1 MAKAVK
7 KAKVTKLERRERR
20 FFPQATTNTGLVGAL
35 GGLGAL
41 GVGAGFWAQWGRVLF
56 LGKDDAL
63 PFGWWILAGGAV
75 LVGIAIW
82 IGTSGDSLLR
92 VGDGG
97 VGEERGGFFGSQPVR
112 RIAWNGVTSVTF
124 DGASGAIVIRGRDDG
139 GADLVIEARV
149 KSQPQA
155 AAWIIREAR
164 ARVPAVVNVG
174 EDVTLPEPRTEG
186 AEVLTLDPVQVVGK
200 RCAASGKVIA
210 FEPDAR
216 VCPRCERVYHKD
228 HVPASCS
235 CGGTLATEESAES
248 APDDAESAQ
257 PQPTHA

>member
-7 KAKVTKLERRERR
+7 KAKVTKQERRERR
-20 FFPQATTNTGLVGAL
+20 FFPQATTSVGLVGAL

-41 GVGAGFWAQWGRVLF
+41 AVGAGFWAQWGRVLF
-56 LGKDDAL
+56 LGKEDAL
-63 PFGWWILAGGAV
+63 PFGWWIVVAGAV

-82 IGTSGDSLLR
+82 IGTSGDPLLR

-97 VGEERGGFFGSQPVR
+97 VGEERGGFFGTQPLR
-112 RIAWNGVTSVTF
+112 RIPWYGVESVAF
-124 DGASGAIVIRGRDDG
+124 DGASAAIVTRGRDEG
-139 GADLVIEARV
+139 GSELVIQARV

-155 AAWIIREAR
+155 AAWIVSEAR
-164 ARVPAVVNVG
+164 TRIPAVMSVG
-174 EDVTLPEPRTEG
+174 EEVTLPEPRTEG

-228 HVPASCS
+228 HVPSSCS
-235 CGGTLATEESAES
+235 CGGALATEESAES
-248 APDDAESAQ
+248 APDDAEPAQ
-257 PQPTHA
+257 PHATHA